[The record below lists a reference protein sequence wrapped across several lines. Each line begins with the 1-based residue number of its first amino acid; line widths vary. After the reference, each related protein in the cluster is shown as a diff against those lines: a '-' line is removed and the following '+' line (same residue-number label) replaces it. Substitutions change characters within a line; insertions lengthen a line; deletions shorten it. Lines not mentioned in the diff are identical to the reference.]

1 MLIMNY
7 EKYALIDL
15 HLHLD
20 GSLSPE
26 IIIEIAK
33 EEKLK
38 LPSYEPNELRK
49 YLEVPENCQSL
60 NEYLTR
66 FDIPNL
72 VLQTKNGLRKC
83 LLDLLKREAN
93 DGLKYVEIRMAPQ
106 LSTAKGLSQEEV
118 VQELIKAKEEA
129 QKLYGIKS
137 NLILCLM
144 RGNNNNVA
152 NLETVKIASK
162 YLHRGVVA
170 LDLAG
175 AEALFPN
182 EMFADM
188 FLLANNLEIPFTLHA
203 GEAAGAD
210 SVRSAI
216 SYGAKR
222 IGHGINSIHDEQL
235 MKYLA
240 DEKIPLEI
248 CPKSNLDTK
257 TIKSFD
263 ELPIKEFL
271 NRGIMVTINT
281 DDMTVSNTNLKN
293 EYKIMTKIGLT
304 DKQMRQIAINS
315 INAAFINEAEKKEL
329 LMFLN

>member
-240 DEKIPLEI
+240 DKKIPLEI

-263 ELPIKEFL
+263 ELPTKEFL
-271 NRGIMVTINT
+271 NRGIVVTINT

-293 EYKIMTKIGLT
+293 EYKILAKIGLT

>member
-1 MLIMNY
+1 MNY

-144 RGNNNNVA
+144 RGNNNNVT

>member
-1 MLIMNY
+1 MNY
-7 EKYALIDL
+7 EKYALIEL

-182 EMFADM
+182 LMFADM

-240 DEKIPLEI
+240 DKKIPLEI

-257 TIKSFD
+257 TIKSFN

-315 INAAFINEAEKKEL
+315 INSAFINEAEKKEL

>member
-1 MLIMNY
+1 MNY

-118 VQELIKAKEEA
+118 VQELIKAKEET

-293 EYKIMTKIGLT
+293 EYKILAKIGLT
-304 DKQMRQIAINS
+304 DKQMCQIAINS

>member
-144 RGNNNNVA
+144 RGNNNNVT

>member
-1 MLIMNY
+1 MNY

-240 DEKIPLEI
+240 DKKIPLEI

-263 ELPIKEFL
+263 ELPTKEFL
-271 NRGIMVTINT
+271 NRGIVVTINT

-293 EYKIMTKIGLT
+293 EYKILAKIGLT

>member
-1 MLIMNY
+1 MNY

-240 DEKIPLEI
+240 DKKIPLEI

-263 ELPIKEFL
+263 ELPTKEFL

-293 EYKIMTKIGLT
+293 EYKILAKIGLT

>member
-1 MLIMNY
+1 MNY

-162 YLHRGVVA
+162 HLHRGVVA

-263 ELPIKEFL
+263 ELPTKEFL
-271 NRGIMVTINT
+271 NRGIVVTINT

-293 EYKIMTKIGLT
+293 EYKILAKIGLT

>member
-293 EYKIMTKIGLT
+293 EYKILAKIGLT

>member
-1 MLIMNY
+1 MNY

-118 VQELIKAKEEA
+118 VQELIKAKKEA

-240 DEKIPLEI
+240 DKKIPLEI

-263 ELPIKEFL
+263 ELPTKEFL
-271 NRGIMVTINT
+271 NRGIVVTINT

-293 EYKIMTKIGLT
+293 EYKILAKIGLT

>member
-1 MLIMNY
+1 MNY

-248 CPKSNLDTK
+248 CAQNQILIPK
-257 TIKSFD
+257 
-263 ELPIKEFL
+263 
-271 NRGIMVTINT
+271 
-281 DDMTVSNTNLKN
+281 
-293 EYKIMTKIGLT
+293 
-304 DKQMRQIAINS
+304 Q
-315 INAAFINEAEKKEL
+315 
-329 LMFLN
+329 

>member
-1 MLIMNY
+1 MNY

-118 VQELIKAKEEA
+118 VQELIKAKEET

-144 RGNNNNVA
+144 RGDKNNVA

-240 DEKIPLEI
+240 DKKIPLEI

-263 ELPIKEFL
+263 ELPTKEFL
-271 NRGIMVTINT
+271 NRGIVVTINT

-293 EYKIMTKIGLT
+293 EYKILAKIGLT

>member
-1 MLIMNY
+1 MNY

-293 EYKIMTKIGLT
+293 EYKILAKIGLT

>member
-1 MLIMNY
+1 MTGVQTC
-7 EKYALIDL
+7 ALPI
-15 HLHLD
+15 
-20 GSLSPE
+20 
-26 IIIEIAK
+26 
-33 EEKLK
+33 
-38 LPSYEPNELRK
+38 
-49 YLEVPENCQSL
+49 
-60 NEYLTR
+60 
-66 FDIPNL
+66 
-72 VLQTKNGLRKC
+72 
-83 LLDLLKREAN
+83 
-93 DGLKYVEIRMAPQ
+93 
-106 LSTAKGLSQEEV
+106 STAKGLSQEEV

-144 RGNNNNVA
+144 RGNNNNVV

-263 ELPIKEFL
+263 ELPTKEFL
-271 NRGIMVTINT
+271 NRGIVVTINT

-293 EYKIMTKIGLT
+293 EYKILAKIGLT

>member
-1 MLIMNY
+1 MNY